1 MQVKSKIGCQYLTSW
16 KNENDYLCYCEM
28 FAFSPLTQ
36 WFVLSCRT
44 GQRKVIVSLQSI
56 LISQDLFLFVL
67 GAEML
72 VGNKLATLRQSAQA
86 VWQLPSHIP
95 VPWDPGHTRDPPLS
109 CELLAWHRT
118 PSATRRDMAF
128 AIFLTSANL
137 QMDIKNVSLWFSQI
151 VLSGLSLPRKESR
164 SVIPAELI

>member
-1 MQVKSKIGCQYLTSW
+1 MLYLREKMQVKSKIGCQYLTSW

-118 PSATRRDMAF
+118 PSATRCDMAF
-128 AIFLTSANL
+128 AIFF
-137 QMDIKNVSLWFSQI
+137 DIS
-151 VLSGLSLPRKESR
+151 
-164 SVIPAELI
+164 